1 MKLPKVVVAMII
13 VVMILNSVVL
23 LRSFDLISFP
33 GEISNLDLAR
43 AGTDAML
50 SYLRNYADVLNV
62 SDSTVV
68 KENIGLLQYKIE
80 TAKTKE
86 ELAQIIIS
94 ESRSVQES
102 IMREHENYRNQLILN
117 IISADPNLASAESSE
132 NIVVW
137 GDSEQGI
144 QVNDSGNI
152 LTTETIEKIK
162 SSEDLPKIFSE
173 IAVNIVEGSPKILS
187 SRRLYDRLDSLEK
200 EVVNLSQQLIDV
212 ETQAGMRQLSGEGI
226 KIKIYDAEGGYL
238 ENEIVHDVD
247 VRDILNELFA
257 SGALGASVGDQRIVT
272 TSSIRCIGPVILVN
286 YEPIAVDP
294 VIINVVG
301 DSEKLASGLEVIKN
315 TLEAVKGISIEI
327 EFQESITL
335 PAYSRKN
342 A

>member
-1 MKLPKVVVAMII
+1 MKLSKAVVALIII
-13 VVMILNSVVL
+13 VIIFNSVVL
-23 LRSFDLISFP
+23 LRSFDLISLP
-33 GEISNLDLAR
+33 GEISNLEMAR

-50 SYLRNYADVLNV
+50 SYLRNYAEVLNV

-68 KENIGLLQYKIE
+68 KENIGLLQYKID
-80 TAKTKE
+80 TAKTEE

-102 IMREHENYRNQLILN
+102 IMREHENYRNQLVLN
-117 IISADPNLASAESSE
+117 IISADPNLANADSSE

-144 QVNDSGNI
+144 QVNDSGGI
-152 LTTETIEKIK
+152 LTQETIEKIIN
-162 SSEDLPKIFSE
+162 SEKLPKIFSE
-173 IAVNIVEGSPKILS
+173 IAVNIVDGSPKIIS
-187 SRRLYDRLDSLEK
+187 SRRLYDRLDALEK
-200 EVVNLSQQLIDV
+200 EVVNLQQQLIDV
-212 ETQAGMRQLSGEGI
+212 ETQAGLRQLAGEGI

-257 SGALGASVGDQRIVT
+257 SGALGASVGNQRIIT

-294 VIINVVG
+294 VIIDVVG
-301 DSEKLASGLEVIKN
+301 DAEKLASGLEVIKN
-315 TLEAVKGISIEI
+315 TLESVKGISIEI
-327 EFQESITL
+327 EFQENIIL

>member
-1 MKLPKVVVAMII
+1 
-13 VVMILNSVVL
+13 
-23 LRSFDLISFP
+23 
-33 GEISNLDLAR
+33 
-43 AGTDAML
+43 
-50 SYLRNYADVLNV
+50 
-62 SDSTVV
+62 
-68 KENIGLLQYKIE
+68 
-80 TAKTKE
+80 
-86 ELAQIIIS
+86 
-94 ESRSVQES
+94 
-102 IMREHENYRNQLILN
+102 MREHENYRNQLILN